1 MVQANQ
7 CKAELVG
14 LIQNL
19 KINFTSYVYKM
30 SITLLNTNNGIETY
44 SILLG
49 QL

>member
-7 CKAELVG
+7 CKAELGG

-19 KINFTSYVYKM
+19 KIKFTSYVYKM
-30 SITLLNTNNGIETY
+30 SITLLNTDNGIETY
-44 SILLG
+44 SMLLG